1 MTFALAGNQN
11 SGKTTLFNKL
21 TGANQRVGNWPGV
34 TVEKKEGVFANGA
47 TLVDLP
53 GVYSLS
59 PYTFEEVITREFILN
74 PETNAII
81 NIVDATNIERNLYLS
96 LQLSELGKPMIIAI
110 NMMDELAKNG
120 DRLDIPMLEKLI
132 GIPCA
137 PISARRGEGL
147 SELVRRALEIQEN
160 GTLPTTAKI
169 GAGCNDYAE
178 IADARYNYI
187 ESILENSLVR
197 GEHAGEPTKSN
208 KLDDILTHRIWA
220 IPIFAAILGLV
231 FWVTFGPIGSFFT
244 DGFGG
249 LVDSAIQLADGWLE
263 NAGASWWVRGLIVD
277 GILAGVGAV
286 LSFLPLILILFLC
299 FSLLEDSG
307 YMARAAYVLDYVLRP
322 TGLSGRSVIP
332 MVMGFGCT
340 VPAVMACRAMQ
351 NERDRRLTIF
361 VTPFMSCG
369 AKVPIYAMIT
379 AAFFPRNGAIVFGF
393 VYLLGIFAAIVSA
406 VFLGKLKVFKGQ
418 ASPFIME
425 LPPYRMPSPR
435 SVMLLLAYKAGG
447 FLKRAFTLI
456 LAGTVVI
463 WFLSNFD
470 FGLKMA
476 EAQDSIL
483 AAIGGVVAYI
493 FKPLGFGNWQAAT
506 AVLAGFTAKEAVVG
520 TLAVIYQVSSDA
532 LPLHLPLHFTAASAL
547 SFTVFNLL
555 WIPCIAALS
564 SIKQELGSW
573 KWTFAAIGYQTGIA
587 WAFAFIVYN
596 IARLGIGTNQFVFS
610 CQYSHACS
618 IANLFFN
625 RGFTQ

>member
-34 TVEKKEGVFANGA
+34 TVEKKEGVFANTA

-59 PYTFEEVITREFILN
+59 PYTFEEVITREFVLS
-74 PETNAII
+74 PETDAII

-96 LQLSELGKPMIIAI
+96 LQLSELGKPMLIAV
-110 NMMDELAKNG
+110 NMMDELVKNG
-120 DRLDIPMLEKLI
+120 DRLDVPMLEKLI

-137 PISARRGEGL
+137 PISARRGQGL
-147 SELVRRALEIQEN
+147 SELVRRALEVQEK
-160 GTLPTTAKI
+160 GTLPTTPKI
-169 GAGCNDYAE
+169 GAGHTDYADV
-178 IADARYNYI
+178 ADARYNFI
-187 ESILENSLVR
+187 ESILENCLVR
-197 GEHAGEPTKSN
+197 GEQAEKPTSTN

-231 FWVTFGPIGSFFT
+231 FWITFGPIGSFFT
-244 DGFGG
+244 DGFVS
-249 LVDSAIQLADGWLE
+249 LVESLIELAADGLIS
-263 NAGASWWVRGLIVD
+263 AGASQWTQGLIVD
-277 GILAGVGAV
+277 GVLAGVGAV

-351 NERDRRLTIF
+351 NEHDRRLTIF

-369 AKVPIYAMIT
+369 AKVPIYATIT

-393 VYLLGIFAAIVSA
+393 VYLLGVFAAIISA
-406 VFLGKLKVFKGQ
+406 MVLGKMKVFKGQ

-425 LPPYRMPSPR
+425 LPPYRLPSPR
-435 SVMLLLAYKAGG
+435 SVILLLTYKAGG

-463 WFLSNFD
+463 WFLGNFN
-470 FGLKMA
+470 FGLKMT
-476 EAQDSIL
+476 EAHNSIL
-483 AAIGGVVAYI
+483 AAIAGAIAYV

-520 TLAVIYQVSSDA
+520 TLAVIYEVSSDA
-532 LPLHLPLHFTAASAL
+532 LPAHLSLHFTAASAL

-564 SIKQELGSW
+564 SIRQELGSW
-573 KWTFAAIGYQTGIA
+573 KWTLAAIGYQTGVA
-587 WAFAFIVYN
+587 WTFAFIVYLV
-596 IARLGIGTNQFVFS
+596 AGI
-610 CQYSHACS
+610 
-618 IANLFFN
+618 IL
-625 RGFTQ
+625 